1 MAIDPDVDD
10 LLIITNARLD
20 ALESGGPG
28 DGAHTHQGSNGG
40 PLVDVGIRYVTEGG
54 DDSSDG
60 LSWATALASPQ
71 VAYDA
76 LVAHFDV
83 EGLTAIKGR
92 RHVGTVMIGPHST
105 FYDVGEGLILNKA
118 AVAEFKGVQASKG
131 IDPYAWMSR
140 LGTTSPTATALV
152 HLVDVPHPTNSYGF
166 EFRNLSFYADL
177 AEATSLECMIRA
189 NDANATTVDNCY
201 ADVDG
206 GPMDGFF
213 IICDGEA
220 DNSWWTITNNQV
232 KSMGLVQTARPSTN
246 NQNRW
251 NIGYNEVFCSNRN
264 LRGMI
269 DLFNVFDTTIIGNT
283 LEGNMVGCY
292 LGSCGNINAINNS
305 GESSIPGDPFYV
317 MDWGWGNNIVGGR
330 CQISASTEGIF
341 LLNRSGVAP
350 TVMNGLC
357 TKVSELSGSKYR
369 VVDVVDPADWPQVG
383 GTLGGDPAV
392 VIGHRGLEI

>member
-10 LLIITNARLD
+10 LLAVTNARLD
-20 ALESGGPG
+20 QLESG
-28 DGAHTHQGSNGG
+28 DGSHTHPGSNGG

-60 LSWATALASPQ
+60 LSWATAMASPQ
-71 VAYDA
+71 AAYDA
-76 LVAHFDV
+76 LVTNFTSKGRTV
-83 EGLTAIKGR
+83 INGR
-92 RHVGTVMIGPHST
+92 RHVGTVLLGPHST
-105 FYDVGEGLILNKA
+105 FYDVGEGLIVDKR
-118 AVAEFKGVQASKG
+118 AVAEFEGVQASKG
-131 IDPYAWMSR
+131 QDPYAWMSR
-140 LGTTSPTATALV
+140 LGTTSPTATALI
-152 HLVDVPHPTNSYGF
+152 HLDDVPNPSNSYGF

-177 AEATSLECMIRA
+177 AVATSLESMIQA
-189 NDANATTVDNCY
+189 NDANMTTVADCY

-206 GPMDGFF
+206 GPLDGFF
-213 IICDGEA
+213 IKCDGNS
-220 DNSWWTITNNQV
+220 DNSWWDVTGNRVN
-232 KSMGLVQTARPSTN
+232 SMGLIQAVAPTTN

-251 NIGYNEVFCSNRN
+251 TVEKNIVFCSNRN

-269 DLFNVFDTTIIGNT
+269 DLFNVFDATIIGNT
-283 LEGNMVGCY
+283 LEGNMVGTY
-292 LGSCGNINAINNS
+292 LGSCGNITAINNS
-305 GESSIPGDPFYV
+305 GESSEPGDPFYV

-330 CQISASTEGIF
+330 CQISDSTEGIF

-383 GTLGGDPAV
+383 GTLPGDPAV